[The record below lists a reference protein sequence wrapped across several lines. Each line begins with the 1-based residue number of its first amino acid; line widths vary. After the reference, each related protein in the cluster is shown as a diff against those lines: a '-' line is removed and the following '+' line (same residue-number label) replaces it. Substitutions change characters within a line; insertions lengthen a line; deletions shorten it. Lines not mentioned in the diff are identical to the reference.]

1 MGHLRV
7 GKQKSLRRLC
17 LGRALG
23 AEIGETFLDEVGVYK
38 NQDQPSAPPLLRKM
52 WILWEAG

>member
-1 MGHLRV
+1 MGHLGE
-7 GKQKSLRRLC
+7 GKQMSVRRLC

-38 NQDQPSAPPLLRKM
+38 NQNQSAAPTPRKM
-52 WILWEAG
+52 